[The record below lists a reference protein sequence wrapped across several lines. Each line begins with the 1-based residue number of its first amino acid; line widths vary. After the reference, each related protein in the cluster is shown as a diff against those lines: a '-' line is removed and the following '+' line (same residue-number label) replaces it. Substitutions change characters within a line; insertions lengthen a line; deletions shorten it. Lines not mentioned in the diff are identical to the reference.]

1 MTELA
6 HYPIFG
12 VDLVIYIG
20 AAALIL
26 FIFVALIRSLNTRI
40 LGNRV
45 ENIHPQWHHRIA
57 ILALVV
63 VLIHVAIQYI
73 EI

>member
-20 AAALIL
+20 IAALIL
-26 FIFVALIRSLNTRI
+26 FIFVALIRSLNTHI
-40 LGNRV
+40 LAKRV
-45 ENIHPQWHHRIA
+45 KKINSKWHHRIA
-57 ILALVV
+57 ILAIVLVI
-63 VLIHVAIQYI
+63 IHVAVQYI

>member
-12 VDLVIYIG
+12 IDLVIYIG
-20 AAALIL
+20 TAALIL
-26 FIFVALIRSLNTRI
+26 FIFVALIRSINMRI
-40 LGNRV
+40 LGKRV
-45 ENIHPQWHHRIA
+45 KNIQPQWHHRIA
-57 ILALVV
+57 ILAIVL

>member
-1 MTELA
+1 MDELA

-26 FIFVALIRSLNTRI
+26 FIFVALIRSMNESI
-40 LGNRV
+40 LKERF
-45 ENIHPQWHHRIA
+45 EIDPEWHHRIA
-57 ILALVV
+57 ILAILLVI
-63 VLIHVAIQYI
+63 IHVAVQYI

>member
-1 MTELA
+1 MAELA

-20 AAALIL
+20 TAALIL
-26 FIFVALIRSLNTRI
+26 FMFVALIRSMN
-40 LGNRV
+40 
-45 ENIHPQWHHRIA
+45 ENILKERVKIHPKWHHRIA
-57 ILALVV
+57 ILAILLVI
-63 VLIHVAIQYI
+63 IHVAVQYI